1 MKVATP
7 DAKCIE
13 IDAPSGR
20 RYNFRKGITDVSK
33 SDAKAIVREGGFIP
47 SLSGSTRSRI
57 GFRCTKCGFGS
68 FFTTCSRCGATANP
82 EVSHRA

>member
-7 DAKCIE
+7 ARECVE

-33 SDAKAIVREGGFIP
+33 RDAKAIVAYGGFIP
-47 SLSGSTRSRI
+47 SMAGTTRA
-57 GFRCTKCGFGS
+57 GLGYRCTDCGFGS
-68 FFTTCSRCGATANP
+68 YFKRCSRCGGVAVR
-82 EVSHRA
+82 EVLH